1 MKRHLCLWG
10 WLCLLALPAFAQA
23 PIGELQK
30 LDFLLGDWQGTGWI
44 EFGPNQRHTVRQT
57 EKIQVK
63 AGGAVVQIEGLGLE
77 RRDEKDVP
85 VHQAFAI
92 VSYDN
97 EAKRFRLNTWRAGG
111 GAIECEPE
119 IGDKRLVWGF
129 KEPRSGMQIRFTVKL
144 DAAGRWV
151 EVGESSRDG
160 QNWRQ
165 FMELT
170 LQKAGKP

>member
-1 MKRHLCLWG
+1 MKKSVCLFG

-23 PIGELQK
+23 PAGELQK

-44 EFGPNQRHTVRQT
+44 EMGPNQRHTVRQT

-77 RRDEKDVP
+77 RVGEKDVP

-92 VSYDN
+92 ISYDN
-97 EAKRFRLNTWRAGG
+97 EAKRFRLNAWRANG
-111 GAIECEPE
+111 GAVECEPE

-129 KEPRSGMQIRFTVKL
+129 KEPRSGMQIRFTIKL

-151 EVGESSRDG
+151 EIGEISRDS
-160 QNWRQ
+160 QKWQQ
-165 FMELT
+165 FLEMT
-170 LQKAGKP
+170 LQKTSKP

>member
-1 MKRHLCLWG
+1 MKKRLCLFG
-10 WLCLLALPAFAQA
+10 WLCLLALPTFAQTPA
-23 PIGELQK
+23 GELQK

-57 EKIQVK
+57 EKIQLK
-63 AGGAVVQIEGLGLE
+63 AGGVVVQIEGLGLE
-77 RRDEKDVP
+77 RVGEKDVP

-92 VSYDN
+92 LSYDN

-119 IGDKRLVWGF
+119 ISDKRLVWGF
-129 KEPRSGMQIRFTVKL
+129 KEARSGMQIRFTIKL

-151 EVGESSRDG
+151 EIGESSRDS
-160 QNWRQ
+160 QKWQQ
-165 FMELT
+165 FLEMT
-170 LQKAGKP
+170 LQKTSKP

>member
-1 MKRHLCLWG
+1 MKNCLYLLG
-10 WLCLLALPAFAQA
+10 WLCLFVLPAYSQT
-23 PIGELQK
+23 PTSELQK

-44 EFGPNQRHTVRQT
+44 EMGPNQRHTVRQT
-57 EKIQVK
+57 EKIQLK

-77 RRDEKDVP
+77 RIGEKDVP

-97 EAKRFRLNTWRAGG
+97 EAKRFRLNAWRAGG

-119 IGDKRLVWGF
+119 LGDKRLVWGF
-129 KEPRSGMQIRFTVKL
+129 KDARSGMQIRFTIKL

-151 EVGESSRDG
+151 EIGEVSRDA
-160 QNWRQ
+160 QKWQQ
-165 FMELT
+165 FLELT
-170 LQKAGKP
+170 LQKTSKP